1 MRSGQLERV
10 KVRQLFP
17 SSLQTRGH
25 MHTVFP
31 PELGAKIAFISESLS
46 VYIPNRDVL
55 VYVYSTIFSFS
66 NLNIFISNLFS
77 IFQISHVKP

>member
-1 MRSGQLERV
+1 MLSI
-10 KVRQLFP
+10 
-17 SSLQTRGH
+17 SSYLLTLLLDKLYFSCDFY
-25 MHTVFP
+25 VISSK
-31 PELGAKIAFISESLS
+31 AAFISESLS

-55 VYVYSTIFSFS
+55 VHIYSTIFSVS